1 MRLTVNYTIL
11 DILHNEQM
19 ITAEKGISEEDL
31 PFVKKI
37 INKLVAYDCLFLTD
51 DNGYFLRMYYDGFE
65 DIENK
70 ILKVS
75 LHKNNVNTI
84 WEVKMSRAR
93 LYKLVKEALEHG
105 LTEYVGICVG
115 VWMKE
120 LFNGKDAYVII
131 NYSNKTHLIRHNV
144 TRAFEDDYK
153 NGRFETKQITIFDT
167 QPHHYYVD
175 NHNGTIQISSVV
187 FVSEQNNKTIVRYP
201 YR

>member
-70 ILKVS
+70 VLKVS
-75 LHKNNVNTI
+75 LHKSNAYKTDVI
-84 WEVKMSRAR
+84 WERKMSRAR
-93 LYKLVKEALEHG
+93 LYKLVKEVLENG

-115 VWMKE
+115 V
-120 LFNGKDAYVII
+120 
-131 NYSNKTHLIRHNV
+131 
-144 TRAFEDDYK
+144 
-153 NGRFETKQITIFDT
+153 
-167 QPHHYYVD
+167 
-175 NHNGTIQISSVV
+175 
-187 FVSEQNNKTIVRYP
+187 
-201 YR
+201 

>member
-11 DILHNEQM
+11 DILHNEHM

-115 VWMKE
+115 V
-120 LFNGKDAYVII
+120 
-131 NYSNKTHLIRHNV
+131 
-144 TRAFEDDYK
+144 
-153 NGRFETKQITIFDT
+153 
-167 QPHHYYVD
+167 
-175 NHNGTIQISSVV
+175 
-187 FVSEQNNKTIVRYP
+187 
-201 YR
+201 